1 MGGSSLG
8 MKLAQYKV
16 LEVQLREMR
25 DMKYLTKK
33 LSTDMASTPW
43 VRVDVLSLDPPPLP
57 PLRINSQEENHPDH
71 CSRQ

>member
-43 VRVDVLSLDPPPLP
+43 VRVDVLSLDPPP
-57 PLRINSQEENHPDH
+57 S
-71 CSRQ
+71 